1 MNMLLHTT
9 QPAAL
14 DVGEVSQE
22 SIPKI
27 MRQNDSRGESLDGRM
42 SVISAN

>member
-1 MNMLLHTT
+1 MLLHTT